1 MVGPIMSKLLWNK
14 GLSYIPIPLG
24 QKGPTTLGWNRP
36 ENCITAQEDALK
48 LKNKNVGI
56 ALAYCEPVV
65 ACFDIDDGRLTKR
78 AFEHNHLNLLDILKS
93 SGAVFASG
101 RSNSLKALYTLP
113 DNIGPLVTKQHKNE
127 NTTIYELRC
136 ASKNGLTA
144 QDVIPPSIHPSGS
157 QYTWLQGGLDS
168 IKPMPECLLEHWL
181 KLLEGEKSS
190 AISTNET
197 LTLPNDYIPTFEA
210 ETPQR
215 VALLRDQL
223 HYINPDCHYTLWRD
237 VIWGVLS
244 TGYESATGIAMEW
257 SLKAPHRWNEEK
269 FISIVNGWS
278 PDRYG
283 PTLGTIYHYA
293 RQGGW
298 NG

>member
-1 MVGPIMSKLLWNK
+1 MSKLLWNK

-24 QKGPTTLGWNRP
+24 HKGPTTPGWNRP
-36 ENCITAQEDALK
+36 EKCITAKEDAFK
-48 LKNKNVGI
+48 LKDGNVGL

-65 ACFDIDDGRLTKR
+65 ACLDIDNGRIAKR
-78 AFEHNHLNLLDILKS
+78 EFKQMHLNLLHVLES

-101 RSNSLKALYTLP
+101 RKNSIKALFTLP
-113 DNIGPLVTKQHKNE
+113 DNMGPLVTKQVKNG

-136 ASKNGLTA
+136 AAKNRLTV
-144 QDVIPPSIHPSGS
+144 QDIIPPSIHPSGS
-157 QYTWLQGGLDS
+157 RYTWVQGGLES
-168 IKPMPECLLEHWL
+168 IKPMPKNLLEHWL
-181 KLLEGEKSS
+181 ELLGGERCS

-197 LTLPNDYIPTFEA
+197 PTLPNDYIPTFEA